1 MARCKKGGKGL
12 ENLINQLKSCEPL
25 SYLMLPVLH
34 ELEEAYTSKTEV
46 NASWNNVQIN
56 EIAELIEEL
65 DDIILRIESPLYE
78 IYSEVMKKST
88 YLINLDLWI
97 KVMELLI
104 FECQELWGM

>member
-1 MARCKKGGKGL
+1 M
-12 ENLINQLKSCEPL
+12 
-25 SYLMLPVLH
+25 
-34 ELEEAYTSKTEV
+34 

-56 EIAELIEEL
+56 GIAELIEEL

-78 IYSEVMKKST
+78 IYSEVMKKGT

-104 FECQELWGM
+104 FDCQEL